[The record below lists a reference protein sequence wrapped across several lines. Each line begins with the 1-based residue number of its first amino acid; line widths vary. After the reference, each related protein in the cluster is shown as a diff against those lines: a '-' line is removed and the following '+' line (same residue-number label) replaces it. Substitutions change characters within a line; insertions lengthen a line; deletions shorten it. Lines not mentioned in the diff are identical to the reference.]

1 MTKLLEQAF
10 EDARKLSDEDQD
22 AVAVWLIAE
31 ISGRNHE
38 DDDDFDRLIASRPD
52 VLDRLEEQARAEIR
66 AGKVQPMDFD
76 RF

>member
-10 EDARKLSDEDQD
+10 EQAKKLPDEDQD

-31 ISGRNHE
+31 INGRNHD

-66 AGKVQPMDFD
+66 AGKVQAMDIH

>member
-10 EDARKLSDEDQD
+10 EEAKKLPDEDQD

-31 ISGRNHE
+31 INGRNHD

-66 AGKVQPMDFD
+66 AGKVQPMDFH